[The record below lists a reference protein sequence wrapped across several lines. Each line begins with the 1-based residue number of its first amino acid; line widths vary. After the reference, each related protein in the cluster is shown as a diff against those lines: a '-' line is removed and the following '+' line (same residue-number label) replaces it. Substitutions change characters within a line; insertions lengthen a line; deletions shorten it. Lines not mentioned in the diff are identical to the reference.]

1 MTTTRL
7 VLLATWLFFAVSACG
22 QANGGGAKPAAAPAA
37 AQQATDPGGSPAHA
51 DAGAVTASCGGGVTG
66 GGGGVTLRSD
76 HHVISW
82 QKATASA
89 ARTETDLGAD
99 DMFFADIHR
108 HLQTAGFS
116 NISYD
121 QPADMTCSLTA
132 GGHTVSWQPG
142 DPNAPASVLAI
153 HRLLMSVSG

>member
-1 MTTTRL
+1 MSIIRTAF
-7 VLLATWLFFAVSACG
+7 LATCLVVGSCG
-22 QANGGGAKPAAAPAA
+22 QANSGGAKPSPPPAA
-37 AQQATDPGGSPAHA
+37 TQHA
-51 DAGAVTASCGGGVTG
+51 SDASSHAPSEEGEVTASCGGGVTG

-76 HHVISW
+76 HHVVSW

-99 DMFFADIHR
+99 DAFFADIHR
-108 HLQTAGFS
+108 HLQAVAFA
-116 NISYD
+116 NINYD

-132 GGHTVSWQPG
+132 GGHAVSWQPG

-153 HRLLMSVSG
+153 HRLLMSTSG